1 MGWKLNSTGAG
12 SYGTLAPRRTKMI
25 YEIITTAGVLAL
37 GYLSYRLY
45 EKGKNLN
52 TEIKKY
58 KFGIKSAYVK
68 FGKTFEQFA
77 PFTKKFTDE
86 ERQRFIFL
94 GCPIDGVIF
103 NKNKIT
109 FVEIKTGDSALSPKQ
124 NKIKKLINQGKVE
137 FKEVR
142 Y

>member
-1 MGWKLNSTGAG
+1 
-12 SYGTLAPRRTKMI
+12 MI